1 MNFRPRK
8 KRSTP
13 GVIIVSLIDVLMVV
27 LIFLVVTTT
36 FKDRLPAVDLSL
48 PATRHVDGAVQQD
61 NGPLIINIR
70 PYAPQLRLG
79 ENSVTLPELRRKFTA
94 AQKDNPAVPL
104 IIRADKQ
111 APFGIVIDVR
121 DAAHQ
126 AGITN
131 INAQVKIPSGR

>member
-61 NGPLIINIR
+61 DGPLIINIR
-70 PYAPQLRLG
+70 PSAPQLRLG
-79 ENSVTLPELRRKFTA
+79 DDSITMAELRRKLVA
-94 AQKDNPAVPL
+94 AQKANPAMPL
-104 IIRADKQ
+104 IIRADKA
-111 APFGIVIDVR
+111 APFGVVIDVR

-131 INAQVKIPSGR
+131 INAQVKIPADR

>member
-1 MNFRPRK
+1 VNFRPRK

-36 FKDRLPAVDLSL
+36 FKGRLPAVDLSL

-61 NGPLIINIR
+61 NEPLIINIR
-70 PYAPQLRLG
+70 PDAPQLRLAG
-79 ENSVTLPELRRKFTA
+79 NSITLPELRRELAA
-94 AQKDNPAVPL
+94 AQKANPAVPL

-111 APFGIVIDVR
+111 APFGVVIDVR

>member
-48 PATRHVDGAVQQD
+48 PATHHVDGAVQQD
-61 NGPLIINIR
+61 DGPLIINIR
-70 PYAPQLRLG
+70 PSAPQLRLG
-79 ENSVTLPELRRKFTA
+79 DDSITMAELRRCEKRTCFTVA
-94 AQKDNPAVPL
+94 
-104 IIRADKQ
+104 RAKNR
-111 APFGIVIDVR
+111 PGHSI
-121 DAAHQ
+121 
-126 AGITN
+126 GSM
-131 INAQVKIPSGR
+131 IPKNLS

>member
-36 FKDRLPAVDLSL
+36 FKGRLPAVDLSL

-61 NGPLIINIR
+61 NEPLIINIR
-70 PYAPQLRLG
+70 PDAPQLRLAG
-79 ENSVTLPELRRKFTA
+79 NSITLPELRRELAA
-94 AQKDNPAVPL
+94 AQKANPAVPL

-111 APFGIVIDVR
+111 APFGVVIDVR